1 VSRRLSLRLMRA
13 IGSFHGGLI
22 NTRLQPGVTSIQ
34 RMSRFNPDFAIK
46 LLVGG
51 GASHNFVS
59 NATRLEI
66 GNQAVRTQSYADFT
80 AVLSC

>member
-1 VSRRLSLRLMRA
+1 MRA

-22 NTRLQPGVTSIQ
+22 NTRLQPGITSIQ

-51 GASHNFVS
+51 GASHNVVS
-59 NATRLEI
+59 NATHLEI
-66 GNQAVRTQSYADFT
+66 GNQSGSYSVICGFYRSAVMLNEAKH
-80 AVLSC
+80 L